1 MKVEQGELTLSSGH
15 KAIYEYEP
23 DTDLLEIF
31 FQRGEATAAVELA
44 ESIILRFDWSTEQ
57 PLSLSF
63 ISASQLVKPTIYGE
77 PNYQLLVDEWPDPL
91 QEKVWRMLRTSP
103 LNEFLLLRSY
113 TPAHS
118 LEPVPMATIQPLALT
133 PLAMA
138 AAI

>member
-1 MKVEQGELTLSSGH
+1 MKVEQGELTLSSGQ
-15 KAIYEYEP
+15 KATYEYES

-44 ESIILRFDWSTEQ
+44 ESIILRFDWATEQ

-63 ISASQLVKPTIYGE
+63 ISAAHLVKPTIYGE
-77 PNYQLLVDEWPDPL
+77 PNYQLLVDEWPDL
-91 QEKVWRMLRTSP
+91 VREKVWRMLRTAP

-118 LEPVPMATIQPLALT
+118 SEPLPMATIQPLALT
-133 PLAMA
+133 PLAMVPT
-138 AAI
+138 I